1 MHNDIEC
8 WQAISWNNMRLLDP
22 MSITLRILID
32 TNREPENFLKTNAFY
47 DSKIVGK
54 CPGAKG
60 PYDRVVVRWQHLA
73 FLAGPDFETHF
84 ARHSADIRTVKVL
97 RGSWSSPGIHSQAPS
112 TAGSGCYG
120 VLRHITATSAT
131 TVEAYKRAWGSCD
144 EVPCK
149 STESAL
155 ICFQIMLNKICQNL
169 FNSG

>member
-8 WQAISWNNMRLLDP
+8 RQAISWNNMRLLDP

-73 FLAGPDFETHF
+73 FS
-84 ARHSADIRTVKVL
+84 RHSDSEGTARIVILT
-97 RGSWSSPGIHSQAPS
+97 WHTQPS
-112 TAGSGCYG
+112 TKHGRQRM
-120 VLRHITATSAT
+120 LRRVT
-131 TVEAYKRAWGSCD
+131 TYYSNISNDSWGLQACLGFLRWG
-144 EVPCK
+144 
-149 STESAL
+149 AL
-155 ICFQIMLNKICQNL
+155 QVNRVSPNL
-169 FNSG
+169 FSNHAQQDLSKSL